1 MKKWFERCSVQTKLI
16 LSYTALALVPML
28 VIAVYTYFNTRDI
41 LLDSL
46 YEELS
51 AQLERTG
58 KNLDEKLGDYY
69 AVSNILYMDNT
80 LQSYL
85 TVDYSEKGFEDLY
98 DYVDSLFSSIL
109 TFYPE
114 ISRISVYSSNETLP
128 EDDFYFYYLNEKE
141 LPGWYEDASRAGG
154 ILHMEA
160 EDGGIIGF
168 TRQLNLYELGK
179 YELFVKLWVPQEALN
194 QMLDIGDDQVT
205 LALLG
210 RDGLVEASNQ
220 TALIGTCLDTESMDN
235 QIVMQG
241 EVDYGGTLVMYTD
254 SRRFNASAEKA
265 AKRILSVFLAS
276 MGMAMAAI
284 YFYSRGFRIN
294 VEKVLKG
301 ARAIGAGQL
310 DYQISEPGEDE
321 LGQIAQSVNQMGSYI
336 NTLIEDSYKK
346 ELARK
351 NSELNLLQEQI
362 NPHFLYNA
370 LSSISSLAMCNRD
383 RETSQAIVYL
393 SEFYRISLNKG
404 KQELTVREELK
415 LLQSYLKIQ
424 KMRFGDFIAVE
435 YELDETLLER
445 RVVKLTLQPIVE
457 NAIHH
462 GRTDDS
468 DVFHILIRL
477 FEEKGR
483 TVFEVIDDGCGIE
496 PEKLLLLQNSMNQSE
511 GGYGLKNV
519 NVRIKLQYGAEYGIY
534 IESEPGFGTKVR
546 IELPGAADSAEAVR
560 ETGAVRETEAVRK
573 TEAVRETEAVRKTL
587 Q

>member
-16 LSYTALALVPML
+16 LSYTVLALVPML

-46 YEELS
+46 YEDLS

-58 KNLDEKLGDYY
+58 KNLDEKLGNYY

-98 DYVDSLFSSIL
+98 DYVNSLFSSIL

-114 ISRISVYSSNETLP
+114 ISRISLYSSNETLP
-128 EDDFYFYYLNEKE
+128 EDDFYFYYLDQKE
-141 LPGWYEDASRAGG
+141 LPGWYADASRAGG

-160 EDGGIIGF
+160 EDNGIIGF
-168 TRQLNLYELGK
+168 TRQMNLYELGK

-194 QMLDIGDDQVT
+194 QMLDIGDEQVT
-205 LALLG
+205 LALIG
-210 RDGLVEASNQ
+210 EDGLVEASNQ
-220 TALIGTCLDTESMDN
+220 TSLIGACLDTESMDN
-235 QIVMQG
+235 QIVMRG

-254 SRRFNASAEKA
+254 SRRFNASAEQA
-265 AKRILSVFLAS
+265 AKRIFGVFLAS

-284 YFYSRGFRIN
+284 YIYSRGFRVN

-321 LGQIAQSVNQMGSYI
+321 IGQIAQSVNRMGSYI

-393 SEFYRISLNKG
+393 SDFYRISLNKG
-404 KQELTVREELK
+404 KQELTIREELK
-415 LLQSYLKIQ
+415 LLESYLKIQ
-424 KMRFGDFIAVE
+424 RMRFGDFIAVE

-519 NVRIKLQYGAEYGIY
+519 NVRIKLQYGNGYGIY

-560 ETGAVRETEAVRK
+560 K
-573 TEAVRETEAVRKTL
+573 TVE
-587 Q
+587 